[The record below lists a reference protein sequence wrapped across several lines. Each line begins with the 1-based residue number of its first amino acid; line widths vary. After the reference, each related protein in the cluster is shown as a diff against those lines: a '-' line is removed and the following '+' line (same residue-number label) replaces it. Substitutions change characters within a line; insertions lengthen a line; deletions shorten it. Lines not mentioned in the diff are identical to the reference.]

1 MNKNIVSQIRAMHE
15 MYDLPVNE
23 TPQFYGDPD
32 ENIDNF
38 YSIIHEELEEADTLL
53 YVDNEL
59 DALTNI
65 ADWIA
70 DIVIYCRSE
79 AMKYGIPLEDVI
91 AIVMESNMS
100 KLGEDGLPIK
110 DERGKV
116 MKGANYWKPEPRIRA
131 LLLSLSEKKEEKK

>member
-1 MNKNIVSQIRAMHE
+1 MNKNFVSQIRAMNE
-15 MYDLPVNE
+15 MYALPVNE